1 MRRAIIAVAAV
12 AAVAA
17 LVAPA
22 PAAHAR
28 PLPDRIPLPNGFQP
42 EGIAITKGH
51 TFFTGSLIDG
61 SIYRGDIRTGQGNVF
76 IQPPA
81 GRIAVGM
88 KVHKKL
94 LYVAGGDTGDAYV
107 YDTRTGADV
116 QVYSFNPGG
125 FINDVIVTKRAA
137 YFTDSFFPFLY
148 KVPVS
153 RNGVPG
159 DPSEV
164 EAIPLT
170 GDIVY
175 QDGFNVNGIDAT
187 KNGRKLVIVQTNTG
201 KLFTV
206 NPRTGV
212 TSEIDLGS
220 DDVATGDGILLDG
233 RELFVVQGFMNLVA
247 KVRLS
252 SGLRSGRVVSRTG
265 DPDFDIPTTVAEARD
280 ALYLPNARFTT
291 PPGPDVEYWIAAI
304 REP

>member
-1 MRRAIIAVAAV
+1 MRRSIIAVAVLAC
-12 AAVAA
+12 
-17 LVAPA
+17 LIAPA
-22 PAAHAR
+22 SIAQAG

-61 SIYRGDIRTGQGNVF
+61 AIYRGDVRTGQGSVF
-76 IQPPA
+76 ISPPP

-88 KVHKKL
+88 KVHQKL
-94 LYVAGGDTGDAYV
+94 LYVAGGGTGDAYV
-107 YDTRTGADV
+107 YDARTGADV
-116 QVYSFNPGG
+116 QVYSFSPGG

-148 KVPVS
+148 KVPVGP
-153 RNGVPG
+153 NGIPG

-175 QDGFNVNGIDAT
+175 QDGFNANGIEAT
-187 KNGRKLVIVQTNTG
+187 HNGRTLIIVQTNTG

-206 NPRTGV
+206 DPGTGV

-220 DDVATGDGILLDG
+220 DDVVNGDGILLDG
-233 RELFVVQGFMNLVA
+233 RDLFVVQGFLDLVA

-252 SGLRSGRVVSRTG
+252 SGIESGQVVSRTG
-265 DPDFDIPTTVAEARD
+265 DPDLDIPTTVAAAGG

-291 PPGPDVEYWIAAI
+291 PPGPDTQYWIAAI
-304 REP
+304 RKP

>member
-1 MRRAIIAVAAV
+1 MRRIVLVIIAT
-12 AAVAA
+12 AA
-17 LVAPA
+17 LVVPA
-22 PAAHAR
+22 TGASAHS
-28 PLPDRIPLPNGFQP
+28 LPDRIPLPNGFQP
-42 EGIAITKGH
+42 EGIAITNGG

-61 SIYRGDIRTGQGNVF
+61 SIYRGDIRSGRGRIF
-76 IQPPA
+76 IHPPS

-94 LYVAGGDTGDAYV
+94 LYVAGGGTGDGYV
-107 YDTRTGADV
+107 YDTRSGADV
-116 QVYSFNPGG
+116 RVYHFNTGS
-125 FINDVIVTKRAA
+125 FINDVVVTKHAA
-137 YFTDSFFPFLY
+137 WFTDSFLPFLY

-153 RNGVPG
+153 RDGVPG

-175 QDGFNVNGIDAT
+175 QDGFNVNGIDASP
-187 KNGRKLVIVQTNTG
+187 NGKTLIIVQTNTG

-206 NPRTGV
+206 DRSSGV
-212 TSEIDLGS
+212 TSQIDLGS
-220 DDVATGDGILLDG
+220 DDVANGDGILLDG
-233 RELFVVQGFMNLVA
+233 RVLFVVQGFSNLVA

-252 SGLRSGRVVSRTG
+252 HGLSSGRVVSRTG
-265 DPDFDIPTTVAEARD
+265 DPDFDIPTTVAEAGH

-291 PPGPDVEYWIAAI
+291 PPGPDVEYWISPI